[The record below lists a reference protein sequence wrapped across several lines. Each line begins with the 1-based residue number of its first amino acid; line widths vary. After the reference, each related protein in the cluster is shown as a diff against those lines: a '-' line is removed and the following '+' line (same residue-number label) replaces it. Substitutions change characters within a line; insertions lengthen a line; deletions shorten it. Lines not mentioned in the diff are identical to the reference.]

1 MSVRPKLLVAMLATA
16 LTLPACSASLAESA
30 GPAVQTGEQ
39 WASSCKDWDEWDK
52 PGPPYKIHGNT
63 WYVGTCGI
71 TALLVTGDEG
81 HILIDT
87 GTEKGSDAVLANV
100 GKAGFDPKDIRV
112 LLVSHEHHDHVGG
125 AAHVLDFTGARLLG
139 NAVVAAAM
147 RNGNVAADDPQRA
160 SHPAMR
166 PVASVEAI
174 DAGTPVTLGDL
185 RLTMVPTPGHT
196 SGASSWQWQ
205 SCEAGNCRT
214 IVYADS
220 LTPVSSGTYR
230 FSDHPEYVA
239 AFRRSIA
246 RVAALDCDIL
256 LSPHPSA
263 SMMRDRLISGSLA
276 GGMSCGEYAK
286 SVGARL
292 DERLAEENA
301 K

>member
-1 MSVRPKLLVAMLATA
+1 MLATA

-39 WASSCKDWDEWDK
+39 WAWSCKDWDEWDK

-263 SMMRDRLISGSLA
+263 SKMRDRLISGSLA
-276 GGMSCGEYAK
+276 GGMTCREYAK